1 MNVVQKIPFIC
12 TFNQSIAILEKS
24 NAVSSM
30 PYVFA
35 VQNRYSIVYPCVKQV
50 ESLEPN
56 CVRIIIEGYTSFGIQ
71 GVNLREAIEKRI
83 KHPDNGDPLAVV
95 GMVRN
100 LKDGRVEI
108 VCKGPDVGLL
118 YETIH
123 DWDEKRT
130 FEIRGHTKED
140 HYDPEPTHITDFV
153 VERSD
158 DLSEM
163 VLALRGA
170 GYRFVQ
176 SSKTLEKINENILE
190 RDRKIALGRL
200 LTLHYEVVENIR
212 ELDEPRLDRKK
223 IYLEVFR
230 SNLSSPVIPEQS
242 FAHLLVRIFNELNAL
257 QKDDT
262 FSIERLDSL
271 RKDLLKMQETI
282 DDELCQKYGVKM

>member
-1 MNVVQKIPFIC
+1 VI
-12 TFNQSIAILEKS
+12 ILHIF
-24 NAVSSM
+24 V
-30 PYVFA
+30 

-50 ESLEPN
+50 GSLEPN

-83 KHPDNGDPLAVV
+83 KHPDNGNPLEVV

-118 YETIH
+118 YETID
-123 DWDEKRT
+123 DWYEKRT
-130 FEIRGHTKED
+130 FEIRGHHKEEL
-140 HYDPEPTHITDFV
+140 YDPEPTHFTDFG

-170 GYRFVQ
+170 GNRFVQ
-176 SSKTLEKINENILE
+176 STQTLERINENILE
-190 RDRKIALGRL
+190 RDRKTALGRL

-212 ELDEPRLDRKK
+212 ELDEPVLDRKK
-223 IYLEVFR
+223 INLEVFR

-262 FSIERLDSL
+262 FSIERLDYL
-271 RKDLLKMQETI
+271 RKDLSKMQETI
-282 DDELCQKYGVKM
+282 DVELREKYAVKM